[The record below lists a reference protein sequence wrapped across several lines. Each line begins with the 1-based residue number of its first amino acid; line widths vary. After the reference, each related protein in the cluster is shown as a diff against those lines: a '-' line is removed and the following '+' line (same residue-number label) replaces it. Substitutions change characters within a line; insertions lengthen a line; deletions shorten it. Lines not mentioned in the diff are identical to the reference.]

1 MCLPSESTR
10 CGTDLHRSRE
20 LIPKGLE
27 KGDLPYPLKMGRAL
41 ISSEVAGGG
50 KNRIPVVPEELDG
63 SVQSEAQ

>member
-1 MCLPSESTR
+1 MIYPFGLLP
-10 CGTDLHRSRE
+10 RE

-50 KNRIPVVPEELDG
+50 KNRIPVVPEEKFQG
-63 SVQSEAQ
+63 Y